1 MQRTHKEMPITRNIA
16 ELSNE
21 DIVRRYFKLID
32 SKDLDSLVD
41 MFDYEAVVKEPFSKM
56 AELKGHSEISAFL
69 KVALMA
75 NANMRR
81 KLDLKTNEK
90 TGRTRV
96 LVMFEKG
103 DRLTGQF
110 TFDIDP
116 ATKKIRALKI
126 EFPT

>member
-1 MQRTHKEMPITRNIA
+1 MPITRNIA
-16 ELSNE
+16 DLSSE
-21 DIVRRYFKLID
+21 EVVRRYFKLID

-56 AELKGHSEISAFL
+56 AELRGHSEISAFL

-81 KLDLKTNEK
+81 KLDIKTNEK
-90 TGRTRV
+90 TGKARA
-96 LVMFEKG
+96 LVTFEKG
-103 DRLTGQF
+103 DRLKGQF
-110 TFDIDP
+110 TFDVDP

-126 EFPT
+126 EFLT

>member
-1 MQRTHKEMPITRNIA
+1 MEPQEMPITRNIA
-16 ELSNE
+16 ELSSE
-21 DIVRRYFKLID
+21 EIVRRYFKLIE

-56 AELKGHSEISAFL
+56 AELRGHSEISAFL

-81 KLDLKTNEK
+81 KLDIKTNEK
-90 TGRTRV
+90 TSKARA
-96 LVMFEKG
+96 LVTFEKG
-103 DRLTGQF
+103 DRLKGQF

-116 ATKKIRALKI
+116 ATKKIRVLKI
-126 EFPT
+126 EFLT